1 MYHKT
6 IFIQQMKR

>member
-1 MYHKT
+1 VYHKS